1 MDLGLKGKRAIVM
14 AASRGLGYAS
24 ALGLAREGCKLIV
37 CSRDQARIEAAAAT
51 INQETGAD
59 VKALVADVSSAS
71 EAKRLV
77 DAAVSAYG
85 GLEIVVHNAG
95 GPPAGETL
103 QMTEEQ
109 WQKAFEQNLLSFTRI
124 VGAAAPEMKKAGYGR
139 VLTIAS
145 SSIKQPIP
153 NLALS
158 NALRAG
164 VWGIAKTLS
173 RELAPQGIL
182 VNVIAP
188 GRIDTERIAE
198 LDQANAQKSGKSV
211 EDVRKASIGGIH
223 SDVLAGP
230 RSWRTLSYFSL
241 PRRAATLPARPL
253 PSMARLALLCSAV
266 CVSLLLVEPVRGQVV
281 VPAPVPAPVEEPRPE
296 FSEFV
301 VKLREQAL
309 AQGVTPATI
318 EAAFTNLEPL
328 EIVVERDR
336 SQPETQL
343 TIDQYVSRRLTRG
356 FVRTAAEKQREHRTD
371 LVAIAKKY
379 GVSSSVLVA
388 IWGMESNFGRFMG
401 TRPTVQALATL
412 AWEGRR
418 RAFFTTELIDALQIL
433 DKGYIEL
440 DQMKGS
446 WAGAMGQTQ
455 FMPSSYLAHAQDF
468 DGDGRRDIWN
478 TLPDVFASIANYM
491 IAYGWKGDEL
501 WGREV
506 RVPAGRR
513 LEAGGVGWIQA
524 ERMPRR
530 ARTDRADSAGEMAV
544 PRCPNGDR
552 AGALPKVARSAS
564 LLGAGKKAYL
574 VYSNYDS
581 LLGYNCA
588 HAYALAVGAAV

>member
-1 MDLGLKGKRAIVM
+1 MELGLKGKRAIVM

-211 EDVRKASIGGIH
+211 EDVRKASIGGI
-223 SDVLAGP
+223 
-230 RSWRTLSYFSL
+230 
-241 PRRAATLPARPL
+241 PL
-253 PSMARLALLCSAV
+253 GRL
-266 CVSLLLVEPVRGQVV
+266 G
-281 VPAPVPAPVEEPRPE
+281 RPE
-296 FSEFV
+296 ELANLV
-301 VKLREQAL
+301 VFLASQAGSYITG
-309 AQGVTPATI
+309 Q
-318 EAAFTNLEPL
+318 
-328 EIVVERDR
+328 
-336 SQPETQL
+336 
-343 TIDQYVSRRLTRG
+343 
-356 FVRTAAEKQREHRTD
+356 
-371 LVAIAKKY
+371 AI
-379 GVSSSVLVA
+379 
-388 IWGMESNFGRFMG
+388 
-401 TRPTVQALATL
+401 TV
-412 AWEGRR
+412 
-418 RAFFTTELIDALQIL
+418 D
-433 DKGYIEL
+433 
-440 DQMKGS
+440 
-446 WAGAMGQTQ
+446 
-455 FMPSSYLAHAQDF
+455 
-468 DGDGRRDIWN
+468 
-478 TLPDVFASIANYM
+478 
-491 IAYGWKGDEL
+491 
-501 WGREV
+501 
-506 RVPAGRR
+506 
-513 LEAGGVGWIQA
+513 
-524 ERMPRR
+524 
-530 ARTDRADSAGEMAV
+530 
-544 PRCPNGDR
+544 
-552 AGALPKVARSAS
+552 
-564 LLGAGKKAYL
+564 
-574 VYSNYDS
+574 
-581 LLGYNCA
+581 
-588 HAYALAVGAAV
+588 GAAGNAL